1 MKYEMDKN
9 KINANDYTKLM
20 LYSLAERFVI
30 LHEILLPE
38 YKRFISNNN
47 LALTKLYLF
56 MQRVSKKLAHRLR
69 RTGALVI
76 ADAPFATLRNRLC
89 TLLPYNKKHLL
100 LNLATDLY
108 KVSTF
113 EKLLQEP
120 FCNEEFEFDF
130 DLAALKTREIQIQT
144 GDIDMSLIT
153 SDKPDKFEQLGK
165 QAENAFKSIETKEDL
180 SLFLEQFF
188 NFEEDINDCFKLSHK
203 EAC

>member
-1 MKYEMDKN
+1 MRYEMNKN
-9 KINANDYTKLM
+9 KINTNDYTKLM

-38 YKRFISNNN
+38 YKRFFRKNN
-47 LALTKLYLF
+47 LALTKLYRF
-56 MQRVSKKLAHRLR
+56 MQGVSKKLAHRLR

-89 TLLPYNKKHLL
+89 VLLPYNKKHMLQK
-100 LNLATDLY
+100 LATDLY
-108 KVSTF
+108 KISTF

-120 FCNEEFEFDF
+120 FCNPELGFDF
-130 DLAALKTREIQIQT
+130 DLAALKAREIQVQT
-144 GDIDMSLIT
+144 GDVDMSLIT
-153 SDKPDKFEQLGK
+153 SNKPDKFEQLKK
-165 QAENAFKSIETKEDL
+165 QAENAFKTIETKEDL
-180 SLFLEQFF
+180 SLFLQQFF

>member
-1 MKYEMDKN
+1 MKYAMNKN

-30 LHEILLPE
+30 LHEILLLE
-38 YKRFISNNN
+38 YKRFISKNN

-76 ADAPFATLRNRLC
+76 ADVPFASLRNRLC
-89 TLLPYNKKHLL
+89 TLLPYNKKRLL

-120 FCNEEFEFDF
+120 FCNAEFGFDF
-130 DLAALKTREIQIQT
+130 DLAALKAREIQVQT
-144 GDIDMSLIT
+144 ENVDMSLIT
-153 SDKPDKFEQLGK
+153 SNKPDKFEQLKK
-165 QAENAFKSIETKEDL
+165 QAENAFKTIETKKDL
-180 SLFLEQFF
+180 SMFLEQFF
-188 NFEEDINDCFKLSHK
+188 NFEDDINDCFKLSHDQV
-203 EAC
+203 C

>member
-1 MKYEMDKN
+1 MKYEMNKN
-9 KINANDYTKLM
+9 KINTDDYTKLM

-38 YKRFISNNN
+38 YNRFISKNN
-47 LALTKLYLF
+47 LQLTKLYRF
-56 MQRVSKKLAHRLR
+56 IQRVSKKLAHRLR

-76 ADAPFATLRNRLC
+76 ADAPFAVLRNRLC
-89 TLLPYNKKHLL
+89 TLLPYNKKRLL

-120 FCNEEFEFDF
+120 FCNPELGFDF
-130 DLAALKTREIQIQT
+130 DLAALKAREIQVQT
-144 GDIDMSLIT
+144 GDVDMSLIT
-153 SDKPDKFEQLGK
+153 SNKTDRFEQLKK
-165 QAENAFKSIETKEDL
+165 QAENAFKKIETKEDL

>member
-1 MKYEMDKN
+1 MKYEMNKN

-38 YKRFISNNN
+38 YNRFISKNN
-47 LALTKLYLF
+47 LALTKLYHF
-56 MQRVSKKLAHRLR
+56 MQRVSKKLSHRLR
-69 RTGALVI
+69 HTGALVI
-76 ADAPFATLRNRLC
+76 ADAPFADLRNRLYI
-89 TLLPYNKKHLL
+89 LLPYNKKRLL

-113 EKLLQEP
+113 EKLLQDP
-120 FCNEEFEFDF
+120 FCDPELGFDF
-130 DLAALKTREIQIQT
+130 DLVALKVREIQVQT
-144 GDIDMSLIT
+144 GDVDMSLIT
-153 SDKPDKFEQLGK
+153 SDKSDKFEQLKK